1 MQYIN
6 NMSDTDINPS
16 LPQDTTIAV
25 PDYRTLSSE
34 DNSNDTQSRADNHT
48 GIRMLRHIINEPG
61 PTHNV
66 VYNHIVR
73 ELLGIA
79 PGTTINNLLVAR
91 LRGHQDTISLKY
103 FIMDLDRDSNYN
115 WINSLKADGL
125 IDETQQDELLIID
138 SYLNFMQNRT
148 GLICDG
154 YADITKCTR
163 DDFVKFTKM
172 DTCYGCSV

>member
-1 MQYIN
+1 
-6 NMSDTDINPS
+6 
-16 LPQDTTIAV
+16 
-25 PDYRTLSSE
+25 
-34 DNSNDTQSRADNHT
+34 
-48 GIRMLRHIINEPG
+48 MLRHIINEPG
-61 PTHNV
+61 PTHY

-79 PGTTINNLLVAR
+79 PGTTMNNLLLAR

-115 WINSLKADGL
+115 WIYSLEADGL
-125 IDETQQDELLIID
+125 IDEMQLDELLIID

-148 GLICDG
+148 GLICNG

-163 DDFVKFTKM
+163 DDFVKFTKWADAIAVVYDEKEASVAQDRDAVTTTIYPSIWYVTNIT
-172 DTCYGCSV
+172 DTKFLWST

>member
-25 PDYRTLSSE
+25 PDHRTLSSD

-48 GIRMLRHIINEPG
+48 GLRMLRHIIDEPG
-61 PTHNV
+61 PTHY

-79 PGTTINNLLVAR
+79 PGTTINKLLLAR

-103 FIMDLDRDSNYN
+103 LIMDLDRDSNYN
-115 WINSLKADGL
+115 WIYSLEADGL
-125 IDETQQDELLIID
+125 IDETQMNEN
-138 SYLNFMQNRT
+138 Y
-148 GLICDG
+148 
-154 YADITKCTR
+154 
-163 DDFVKFTKM
+163 
-172 DTCYGCSV
+172 

>member
-25 PDYRTLSSE
+25 PDHRTLSSD

-61 PTHNV
+61 PTHY

-79 PGTTINNLLVAR
+79 PGTTINKLLLAR

-103 FIMDLDRDSNYN
+103 FIMDLERDSNYN
-115 WINSLKADGL
+115 WINSLEADGL
-125 IDETQQDELLIID
+125 IDEMQHSELLTVD

-148 GLICDG
+148 G
-154 YADITKCTR
+154 
-163 DDFVKFTKM
+163 
-172 DTCYGCSV
+172 